1 MSVHADC
8 LYVNLLAGSY
18 NLTVTNV
25 GDNNHETSSDSMV
38 FDVLKVKSSVKVD
51 DVSDYFYDDVLI
63 TYEVV
68 NASDV
73 HVVIRD
79 LATGDVKY
87 NFTSTNTSISD
98 LYFDSGRYNITL
110 SVEESEST
118 SYSSDSKVFNV
129 LKVGSSIVVDGLD
142 DYVYGDDVEVDVIVD
157 NRTTVVVEIRDKT
170 GKIVFNEII
179 EGDYLPMP
187 DLSAGEYV
195 LFASNLKT
203 DNVAGSNYIKAFTIS
218 KANSIIDIIYFNDTL
233 PWGYYF
239 DVEFDGDNLTD
250 VYVIVRDSN
259 GNEISGGNLT
269 NDYGYFL
276 YRLGNLTLGSYSIE
290 IINPGDE
297 NITGCTVSMNF
308 TIFKGN
314 STVYIENI
322 TSVYVGDDVFIEY
335 YVYVPGIIDI
345 VIMDALGNIV
355 YHEENAN
362 IFNVTVSG
370 LPAGYYTVNVTNL
383 ETENVFGNYSV
394 SNFTVFKYDSNI
406 TLNDVKD
413 VVYGENVLIG
423 FEVENPT
430 VVNVKI
436 TDANGNIVYDE
447 NETDYSVLITDLD
460 AGDYTVNV
468 TNIETFNVTASSD
481 SKSFRVLKAS
491 IVLTVSVDDSVYGE
505 LSIVNVVSDVDG
517 NYTVNIGD
525 KELVVNVV
533 NGQGVGTIT
542 LDAGDYTAKINF
554 TDDNYDIYTI
564 DDSFTVFKA
573 NVAVSVEVLDKVY
586 TANVSGNVFASVDG
600 EYKVVIGNFEAPV
613 TVKDGVGSF
622 DVGIL
627 NVGNYTASVSFNG
640 TDNYNSADNETAF
653 EVTQTGTNVNIIVN
667 ASEIVYGDVINITQ
681 SLPSDATG
689 SVTYTLANGTIIKV
703 VGVNE
708 SFVLSGLNAGSYV
721 IYANYSGDANYAPA
735 SDSITIN
742 VGKAVNDVLVYS
754 SDVVYGENSI
764 IVVFADV
771 DGEYAVVVGDKRLI
785 VNVINGEGNVE
796 ATLNAGSYDIAV
808 EYVDD
813 NYENNISAAPFTVS
827 KANVTLTVEIFDK
840 VYTADVTGNVFA
852 SVDGEYNIVI
862 GNYGTS
868 VTVKNGIGSFD
879 VGILNVGNYTAFV
892 SFEGDDN
899 YNSANNETAFEVAQ
913 TGTNF
918 NIIANTTE
926 IVYGDVINI
935 TQSIPS
941 DATGS
946 VIYKFAN
953 GSIIKVLNVNE
964 SFVLSVTIIVDKAVN
979 DVLVYSSDVVYG
991 EKSNVV
997 VFADV
1002 DGEYAVVIGDDRFI
1016 VDVVDGRGNVE
1027 IALDAGSYDIIV
1039 EYVNEN
1045 YENNI
1050 TASPFT
1056 VSKADITLSVE
1067 VLDKV
1072 YTADVS
1078 GNVFASVDGVYKVV
1092 IGNFEAPVTVKGG
1105 VGSFD
1110 VGILNVGNYTAFV
1123 SFNGSDNYNFA
1134 DNETAFEV
1142 TQTGTNFNIIANATE
1157 IVYGGVINITQGLP
1171 GDATGTVTYSFAN
1184 GTVIKV
1190 LGVNESFVLSGL
1202 NAGSY
1207 VIYANFTIIVDKA
1220 VNDVLVYSSDVV
1232 YGEKSNVVVFAD
1244 VGGEYAV
1251 VIGDGR
1257 FIVDVVSGVGNVEIA
1272 LDAGSYDIIVEYVN
1286 DNYVNNITST
1296 PFTVYKAY
1304 VSVSIEVLDKVYGA
1318 DIAGNVFANIDGEYN
1333 VRIGKFVTSVI
1344 VKNGI
1349 GEFGAGIM
1357 GVGIYEASVSF
1368 EGNDNYNSAVNKTS
1382 FEVAQT
1388 GTNFNII
1395 ANATE
1400 IVYGGVISI
1409 TQGLPSDVTGTV
1421 TYKFTNGTLIK
1432 VLSVNESYALSD
1444 LNAGSYVIYANYS
1457 GDSNYAPAQDS
1468 ITIIVDK
1475 AVNDVLVY
1483 SSDVVYGEISNVTVF
1498 TDVDGE
1504 YAVVVGGKKFIV
1516 DVVDGRGN
1524 VEIAM
1529 DAGSYDI
1536 VVEHVDDNYEN
1547 NVTAVPFTVSKA
1559 DITLSVEVLDK
1570 VYTAD
1575 VTGNVFA
1582 SLDGNYTVIV
1592 GDNVVKVAVKNG
1604 IGSFDL
1610 GSLSAGSYSVRM
1622 IFEGNE
1628 NYNVNSNTTSFE
1640 VTQTGTNFN
1649 IIANA
1654 TEIVYGG
1661 VISITQGLPGD
1672 ATGTVTY
1679 KFANGT
1685 LIKVLSVKESF
1696 VLSGL
1701 DAGSYVVYADYSGDG
1716 SHDSARDSI
1725 TIIVDKA
1732 INNVVVSVENV
1743 TYPDNVTINVLADI
1757 DGTYLITVVGTTL
1770 EVSVV
1775 NGVGNWTMALAVG
1788 NYTTITK
1795 IELPNYD
1802 TVVKEA
1808 AFSVLPVDD
1817 YDFGIETVDKT
1828 IVFHAPADATGN
1840 VTVTIGN
1847 KTYVASLV
1855 NGSAKI
1861 TVPELGNGVNNVV
1874 ISYSGDN
1881 KYAPRGYSSNVTIE
1895 TKIIA
1900 SNMVRGYNSGVDYQF
1915 KVVDINGNPIANK
1928 KVKIKIKNKSYTVKT
1943 NGKGVAKLNVKLSV
1957 GSYKVIIINPDTG
1970 KAVTKTLK
1978 IVKRLSGNKNIAKYY
1993 NSNFKY
1999 KFKVIGN
2006 NGKAVGK
2013 GVKIKVKIGKK
2024 TYRLKTDKKGVITI
2038 KLTKKFTP
2046 KKYTV
2051 KATYKGYSIKN
2062 TIKVKQVIS
2071 SKKVVTVKK
2080 SAKKLVLKAKLKQG
2094 KKVLKKKTVTFKFKG
2109 KKYKAKTNKKGIA
2122 KVTVKKNV
2130 IKKLKAGKNYRYA
2143 ITYLKDTVKRT
2154 VKVRR

>member
-1 MSVHADC
+1 M
-8 LYVNLLAGSY
+8 
-18 NLTVTNV
+18 
-25 GDNNHETSSDSMV
+25 
-38 FDVLKVKSSVKVD
+38 
-51 DVSDYFYDDVLI
+51 
-63 TYEVV
+63 
-68 NASDV
+68 
-73 HVVIRD
+73 
-79 LATGDVKY
+79 
-87 NFTSTNTSISD
+87 
-98 LYFDSGRYNITL
+98 
-110 SVEESEST
+110 
-118 SYSSDSKVFNV
+118 
-129 LKVGSSIVVDGLD
+129 
-142 DYVYGDDVEVDVIVD
+142 
-157 NRTTVVVEIRDKT
+157 
-170 GKIVFNEII
+170 
-179 EGDYLPMP
+179 
-187 DLSAGEYV
+187 
-195 LFASNLKT
+195 
-203 DNVAGSNYIKAFTIS
+203 
-218 KANSIIDIIYFNDTL
+218 
-233 PWGYYF
+233 
-239 DVEFDGDNLTD
+239 
-250 VYVIVRDSN
+250 
-259 GNEISGGNLT
+259 
-269 NDYGYFL
+269 
-276 YRLGNLTLGSYSIE
+276 
-290 IINPGDE
+290 
-297 NITGCTVSMNF
+297 
-308 TIFKGN
+308 
-314 STVYIENI
+314 
-322 TSVYVGDDVFIEY
+322 
-335 YVYVPGIIDI
+335 
-345 VIMDALGNIV
+345 
-355 YHEENAN
+355 
-362 IFNVTVSG
+362 
-370 LPAGYYTVNVTNL
+370 
-383 ETENVFGNYSV
+383 
-394 SNFTVFKYDSNI
+394 
-406 TLNDVKD
+406 
-413 VVYGENVLIG
+413 
-423 FEVENPT
+423 
-430 VVNVKI
+430 
-436 TDANGNIVYDE
+436 
-447 NETDYSVLITDLD
+447 
-460 AGDYTVNV
+460 
-468 TNIETFNVTASSD
+468 
-481 SKSFRVLKAS
+481 
-491 IVLTVSVDDSVYGE
+491 
-505 LSIVNVVSDVDG
+505 
-517 NYTVNIGD
+517 
-525 KELVVNVV
+525 LV
-533 NGQGVGTIT
+533 
-542 LDAGDYTAKINF
+542 
-554 TDDNYDIYTI
+554 
-564 DDSFTVFKA
+564 
-573 NVAVSVEVLDKVY
+573 
-586 TANVSGNVFASVDG
+586 
-600 EYKVVIGNFEAPV
+600 
-613 TVKDGVGSF
+613 
-622 DVGIL
+622 
-627 NVGNYTASVSFNG
+627 
-640 TDNYNSADNETAF
+640 
-653 EVTQTGTNVNIIVN
+653 
-667 ASEIVYGDVINITQ
+667 
-681 SLPSDATG
+681 
-689 SVTYTLANGTIIKV
+689 
-703 VGVNE
+703 
-708 SFVLSGLNAGSYV
+708 
-721 IYANYSGDANYAPA
+721 
-735 SDSITIN
+735 
-742 VGKAVNDVLVYS
+742 
-754 SDVVYGENSI
+754 
-764 IVVFADV
+764 
-771 DGEYAVVVGDKRLI
+771 
-785 VNVINGEGNVE
+785 
-796 ATLNAGSYDIAV
+796 
-808 EYVDD
+808 
-813 NYENNISAAPFTVS
+813 
-827 KANVTLTVEIFDK
+827 
-840 VYTADVTGNVFA
+840 
-852 SVDGEYNIVI
+852 
-862 GNYGTS
+862 
-868 VTVKNGIGSFD
+868 
-879 VGILNVGNYTAFV
+879 
-892 SFEGDDN
+892 
-899 YNSANNETAFEVAQ
+899 
-913 TGTNF
+913 
-918 NIIANTTE
+918 
-926 IVYGDVINI
+926 
-935 TQSIPS
+935 
-941 DATGS
+941 
-946 VIYKFAN
+946 
-953 GSIIKVLNVNE
+953 
-964 SFVLSVTIIVDKAVN
+964 
-979 DVLVYSSDVVYG
+979 
-991 EKSNVV
+991 
-997 VFADV
+997 
-1002 DGEYAVVIGDDRFI
+1002 
-1016 VDVVDGRGNVE
+1016 
-1027 IALDAGSYDIIV
+1027 
-1039 EYVNEN
+1039 
-1045 YENNI
+1045 
-1050 TASPFT
+1050 
-1056 VSKADITLSVE
+1056 
-1067 VLDKV
+1067 
-1072 YTADVS
+1072 
-1078 GNVFASVDGVYKVV
+1078 
-1092 IGNFEAPVTVKGG
+1092 
-1105 VGSFD
+1105 
-1110 VGILNVGNYTAFV
+1110 
-1123 SFNGSDNYNFA
+1123 
-1134 DNETAFEV
+1134 
-1142 TQTGTNFNIIANATE
+1142 
-1157 IVYGGVINITQGLP
+1157 
-1171 GDATGTVTYSFAN
+1171 
-1184 GTVIKV
+1184 
-1190 LGVNESFVLSGL
+1190 
-1202 NAGSY
+1202 
-1207 VIYANFTIIVDKA
+1207 TIIVDKA

-1257 FIVDVVSGVGNVEIA
+1257 FIVDVVSGVGNVEIALDAGSYDIIVEYVNDNYVNNVTSVPFTVSKADVAVSVEIFDKVYGANVTGNVFASVDGEFSVVIGNYEVPVLVKDGIGSFDVGFLNVGNYTAFVRFEGDDNYNPTDNETAFEVTQTGTYFNIIANATVITYGDMISITQGLPGDATGSVTYKFANGSIIKVLNVNESFVLSGLNVGSYVINANYSGDDNYAPAQDSITITVGKAVNDVLVYSSDVVYGEKSDVAIFADADGEYAVVVGGKKFIVDVVDGRGNVEIA

-1970 KAVTKTLK
+1970 NAVTKTLK

-2038 KLTKKFTP
+2038 KLTKKFIP